1 MNERWNDFTGE
12 LEVQCEWCSTFYSKY
27 DGGGIAFPYPGLCP
41 RRYLVKHWP
50 DELDNLMGL
59 S

>member
-1 MNERWNDFTGE
+1 MKERWNDFTSE
-12 LEVQCEWCSTFYSKY
+12 LEVQCEWCGGPYPKY
-27 DGGGIAFPYPGLCP
+27 DLGGFPGMCP

-50 DELDNLMGL
+50 DELDNLVGL